1 MELRYP
7 FYRDEFSVEK
17 YQHGEGFVIRIRKF
31 LLFDQGVEVE
41 CLWLIYVYF
50 LLTISDD
57 NPLHI

>member
-1 MELRYP
+1 MKKELRYP

-41 CLWLIYVYF
+41 CLLEDV
-50 LLTISDD
+50 D
-57 NPLHI
+57 NPLVFSSED